1 MVWLRRE
8 EVRRELDRFEFDN
21 GISRIGIEVREL
33 IDDVKILMV
42 FVATK
47 QNKKESVDTC
57 GKEFERNKLTIA
69 E

>member
-1 MVWLRRE
+1 MVWLRSE

-42 FVATK
+42 FVAAK
-47 QNKKESVDTC
+47 QNKKESVDTR
-57 GKEFERNKLTIA
+57 ERV
-69 E
+69 